1 MTVTLGAILLSAGMD
16 ATEIQAI
23 RHAYVREHEDTGL
36 PGLNADSSDEEIL
49 AYTSEQSANPRTFPA
64 TPPPLWVVFIREG
77 GDRARLWSVLENRG
91 ELANDGVMRRFDLVP
106 SPLLRDLANRLVIG
120 WRSPRTW
127 ATT

>member
-77 GDRARLWSVLENRG
+77 GDK
-91 ELANDGVMRRFDLVP
+91 
-106 SPLLRDLANRLVIG
+106 PLCTPRDVTAAER
-120 WRSPRTW
+120 
-127 ATT
+127 